1 MPGFIFG
8 HHERFAGVRK
18 KDMGDE
24 KVHKSNFSVS
34 LYHLIFF
41 FQYTKFFDKIDHNR
55 FNQIKQTIY
64 H

>member
-24 KVHKSNFSVS
+24 EVQWIIVS
-34 LYHLIFF
+34 FDFF
-41 FQYTKFFDKIDHNR
+41 FP
-55 FNQIKQTIY
+55 IY
-64 H
+64 